1 MIQIQLTFLTKS
13 IIFFNQFQSAASLHQ
28 CGIRKRHGHS
38 VHTLILAIFTLPF
51 MGENFFRGIAT
62 NGNLAFGKDVAMA
75 PALQYSGLLEKRKL
89 ADKF

>member
-1 MIQIQLTFLTKS
+1 M
-13 IIFFNQFQSAASLHQ
+13 
-28 CGIRKRHGHS
+28 
-38 VHTLILAIFTLPF
+38 HTLILAIFTLPF